1 MEEVA
6 GEAAEVRTNVRS
18 ESPMRMTSATTAG
31 VPPSLTVSASFR
43 ESGGKGS
50 SRRRGVRPS
59 FDADNDFVPFLHGS
73 DPVKLELTR
82 LENEVRDKDREL
94 GEAQAEIKALRMSE
108 RLREKACEEIR
119 ALASKTVVMKLFAVV
134 LYTIL

>member
-1 MEEVA
+1 MDPFRVVDAKRTFLFEYIYLILVAFCAVKWCDEVFGSEMEEVA

-82 LENEVRDKDREL
+82 LENEVRGDEC
-94 GEAQAEIKALRMSE
+94 GPI
-108 RLREKACEEIR
+108 
-119 ALASKTVVMKLFAVV
+119 
-134 LYTIL
+134 